1 MVEGL
6 ETAIRNALARSDSS
20 DPAAR
25 ARIYD
30 SARTAVEKSLQKQAS
45 PPDAVAAQRRRV
57 EEVIAAIEAEHAV
70 SAGAGPQ
77 ATAPDFTAIRAP
89 EIGLSEPVRVDAPTV
104 EPPHEDAAA
113 PAIGGLQARPEDRLG
128 RGSAPAQPVP
138 ARPASEAPRKSGGR
152 RFLSRRPEKPAR
164 GEDRRRRRRGGGIGS
179 LLTQLLLLFIVI
191 AVALW
196 WISANGGV
204 EQIGRQLADSGVGML
219 GEEEGSE
226 GLIAPAQR
234 VGAGQFTG
242 NWATVFTA
250 GSAEAVEVG
259 GSATVETVDE
269 GEQPAL
275 RIASISGGDPGEV
288 RIPLD
293 AEALASAGSG
303 PVLFALTMRAAGE
316 PTQIYLR
323 CDFASQDGCN
333 RRRFDVNY
341 EITDIVFEADLSSVA
356 GDAALILNSDIA
368 GEGKGIDLFSIRV
381 QPAQ

>member
-1 MVEGL
+1 MDGL
-6 ETAIRNALARSDSS
+6 ETAIRNALARSDSA

-45 PPDAVAAQRRRV
+45 TPDAAAAQRRRV
-57 EEVIAAIEAEHAV
+57 EEVIVAIEAEHA
-70 SAGAGPQ
+70 AAATTPQ
-77 ATAPDFTAIRAP
+77 AAMPDFDAGHVP
-89 EIGLSEPVRVDAPTV
+89 EPGGGEPVHLDAPTI
-104 EPPHEDAAA
+104 EPPREDAGA

-128 RGSAPAQPVP
+128 RSSAPPPHAP
-138 ARPASEAPRKSGGR
+138 AGPAGEARRKPGGR
-152 RFLSRRPEKPAR
+152 RFLSRRPEEPAQQ
-164 GEDRRRRRRGGGIGS
+164 DKRRRRRGAGIGS

-191 AVALW
+191 GVVLW

-204 EQIGRQLADSGVGML
+204 EQIGRQLADSGVGLL
-219 GEEEGSE
+219 GEEEGSA
-226 GLIAPAQR
+226 GLIEPAQR

-250 GSAEAVEVG
+250 GSAEAVEAG
-259 GSATVETVDE
+259 GAATVDTVDE
-269 GEQPAL
+269 GEEPAL
-275 RIASISGGDPGEV
+275 RIASVSSGDAGEV

-293 AEALASAGSG
+293 AEALASAEAGS
-303 PVLFALTMRAAGE
+303 VLFALTMRAAGE

-323 CDFASQDGCN
+323 CDFGGQDTCN

-368 GEGKGIDLFSIRV
+368 GEGKAIDLFSIRV
-381 QPAQ
+381 QPAAE